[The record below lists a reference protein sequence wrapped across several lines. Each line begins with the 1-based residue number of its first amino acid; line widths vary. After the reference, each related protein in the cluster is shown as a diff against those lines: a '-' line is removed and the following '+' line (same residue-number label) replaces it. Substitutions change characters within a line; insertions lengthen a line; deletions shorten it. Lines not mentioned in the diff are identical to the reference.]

1 MIYSEIIDTALDFA
15 DRLNDAEVSARINAF
30 LRIVESKITRT
41 LQVQKMTSRTYLATL
56 EGYEYYTLPEDFN
69 GIRDVEIKDALDG
82 ERRTT
87 LFYLSPE
94 QMNNAQSN
102 RSLIGS
108 NAYYTIIAN
117 QIQICPPQPAGKILE
132 IMYYKGIRPLSTTL
146 NENWVSIYYPDAYIF
161 GLLVQISAFTKDAD
175 ALAIWKAQF
184 EEVMSEIESSD
195 SKVRWSGTALQMR
208 IG

>member
-15 DRLNDAEVSARINAF
+15 DRLNDPEVSGRMNAF
-30 LRIVESKITRT
+30 LRIVESKITRA

-56 EGYEYYTLPEDFN
+56 ENYEYYTLPDDFN
-69 GIRDVEIKDALDG
+69 GIRDVELKDSLDA

-87 LFYLSPE
+87 LQYLSPE

-102 RSLIGS
+102 RSLI
-108 NAYYTIIAN
+108 NASIYYTIIAD
-117 QIQICPPQPAGKILE
+117 QIQICPPQPADKILE
-132 IMYYKGIRPLSTTL
+132 IMYYKGVRPLSTSF
-146 NENWVSIYYPDAYIF
+146 NENWVSKFYPDAYIF
-161 GLLVQISAFTKDAD
+161 GLLTQISAFTKDAD

-184 EEVMSEIESSD
+184 EQVIAEIEDSD

-208 IG
+208 VG